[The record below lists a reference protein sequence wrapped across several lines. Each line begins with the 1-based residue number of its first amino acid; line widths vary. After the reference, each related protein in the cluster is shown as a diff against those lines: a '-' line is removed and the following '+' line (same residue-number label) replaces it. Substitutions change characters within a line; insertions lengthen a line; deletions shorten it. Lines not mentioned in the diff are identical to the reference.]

1 MNSVTQIRQNVMFA
15 LKYNCLPYDV
25 IISDVN
31 RYLSTSLRAFVALWR
46 FPTQEDLR
54 RVRERFAG
62 GLALILSVKALQTSR
77 QLVLLKLGLLLSS
90 RRRNACAN
98 DEAYPQTIFDSIILI
113 FFNVKPLFSAVIG
126 WFLTSSPFIEL
137 PQWSVTR
144 HKFLRAGCSVN

>member
-25 IISDVN
+25 IISVN

-54 RVRERFAG
+54 RVGERFAG
-62 GLALILSVKALQTSR
+62 GLALILSEPCRPLASSCCLSLASYFPIDEET
-77 QLVLLKLGLLLSS
+77 LVLMMKPTLKLS
-90 RRRNACAN
+90 
-98 DEAYPQTIFDSIILI
+98 FDSIILI

>member
-25 IISDVN
+25 IISVN

-54 RVRERFAG
+54 RVGERFAG
-62 GLALILSVKALQTSR
+62 GLALILSVKALTSR
-77 QLVLLKLGLLLSS
+77 QLMLLKLGLLLSS

-98 DEAYPQTIFDSIILI
+98 DEAYPQTIFRQHNTNLLQRKTIVLSCDRMV
-113 FFNVKPLFSAVIG
+113 FNF
-126 WFLTSSPFIEL
+126 
-137 PQWSVTR
+137 
-144 HKFLRAGCSVN
+144 

>member
-54 RVRERFAG
+54 RVGERFAG

-77 QLVLLKLGLLLSS
+77 QLMLLKLGLLLSS
-90 RRRNACAN
+90 RRRNARAN
-98 DEAYPQTIFDSIILI
+98 DEAYPIFRQHNTNLLQRKTIVLSCDRMA
-113 FFNVKPLFSAVIG
+113 FNF
-126 WFLTSSPFIEL
+126 
-137 PQWSVTR
+137 
-144 HKFLRAGCSVN
+144 

>member
-77 QLVLLKLGLLLSS
+77 QLMLLKLGLLLSS

-98 DEAYPQTIFDSIILI
+98 DETYPQTIFRQHNTNLLQRKTIVLSCDRMV
-113 FFNVKPLFSAVIG
+113 FNF
-126 WFLTSSPFIEL
+126 
-137 PQWSVTR
+137 
-144 HKFLRAGCSVN
+144 